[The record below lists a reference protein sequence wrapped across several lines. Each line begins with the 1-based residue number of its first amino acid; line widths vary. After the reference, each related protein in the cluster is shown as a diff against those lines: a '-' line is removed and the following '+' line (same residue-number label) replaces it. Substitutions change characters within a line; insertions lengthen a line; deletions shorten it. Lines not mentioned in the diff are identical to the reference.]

1 MSLADSPSSIP
12 GSSSASTFNAKV
24 NNLSLCQWFPELRD
38 SLLRHLPAYL
48 KPLVFLIFF
57 SHITEAKLHLK
68 NKELTPGDPCFRSM
82 QFSTFSTYSTFSTFA
97 LQVSQIVRRPRPRNT
112 YGISL
117 PVNLTPGLLLAQL
130 INTLLAIHFVPSRV
144 MGLPAAEIGNLLRDN
159 TWLFSHLKYSS
170 ISECLT
176 REFALRYLQDRRPYD
191 VKLFQLALK
200 NNWHDV
206 IAIYLSLYGDRI
218 ALTQKRMEGIAAG
231 RARFALK
238 SIPNV
243 HVGPNAEGTQLTV
256 LPRRREL
263 FTWKN

>member
-1 MSLADSPSSIP
+1 MSLADSPSSIA
-12 GSSSASTFNAKV
+12 GFSSAPTFSAKV

-57 SHITEAKLHLK
+57 SHIPEAKLYLK
-68 NKELTPGDPCFRSM
+68 NKELTPGDPCFRKM
-82 QFSTFSTYSTFSTFA
+82 QFSTFS

-130 INTLLAIHFVPSRV
+130 INTLLSIHFVPSSAIR
-144 MGLPAAEIGNLLRDN
+144 LPAAEIGNLLKDN
-159 TWLFSHLKYSS
+159 TWLFSHFRYSS

-231 RARFALK
+231 RARFALE

-243 HVGPNAEGTQLTV
+243 HVAPNPEGTQLTV
-256 LPRRREL
+256 RPRRREL
-263 FTWKN
+263 FSWKNQ